1 MTSTLKRATA
11 ELWEFPLSGP
21 TGGSGIT
28 AVDVIV
34 VDIEDSEGVTGT
46 GFSYVLG
53 GGGRTVTHAARDML
67 ARFVEARAVSDPCRT
82 RTPLSNGHWNTPIW
96 DARP

>member
-1 MTSTLKRATA
+1 MAPNIANATV
-11 ELWEFPLSGP
+11 ELWRFPLSGP

-34 VDIEDSEGVTGT
+34 VRLEDSDGLTGD

-53 GGGRTVTHAARDML
+53 GGGAVVRDHAADL
-67 ARFVEARAVSDPCRT
+67 LERFVAGEAALHPAA
-82 RTPLSNGHWNTPIW
+82 L
-96 DARP
+96 

>member
-1 MTSTLKRATA
+1 MATIAKANA
-11 ELWEFPLSGP
+11 ELWVFPLSGP

-34 VDIEDSEGVTGT
+34 VDIEDLDGRTGT

-53 GGGRTVTHAARDML
+53 GGGATVAGWRRWRGDGGGVARW
-67 ARFVEARAVSDPCRT
+67 SDGSCSWHSR
-82 RTPLSNGHWNTPIW
+82 SI
-96 DARP
+96 

>member
-1 MTSTLKRATA
+1 MTTTIVRASA
-11 ELWEFPLSGP
+11 ELWVFPLSGP

-34 VDIEDSEGVTGT
+34 VDLEASDGTTGT

-53 GGGRTVTHAARDML
+53 GGGRKCMRRRRTCLTV
-67 ARFVEARAVSDPCRT
+67 S
-82 RTPLSNGHWNTPIW
+82 
-96 DARP
+96 

>member
-1 MTSTLKRATA
+1 MTVRISEATA
-11 ELWEFPLSGP
+11 ELWVFPLSGP

-34 VDIEDSEGVTGT
+34 VDLEDSDGNTGS

-53 GGGRTVTHAARDML
+53 GGGHTVRLAAADL
-67 ARFVEARAVSDPCRT
+67 LDRFVAGQEM
-82 RTPLSNGHWNTPIW
+82 TPPPAMWRRLAASRRSLP
-96 DARP
+96 A